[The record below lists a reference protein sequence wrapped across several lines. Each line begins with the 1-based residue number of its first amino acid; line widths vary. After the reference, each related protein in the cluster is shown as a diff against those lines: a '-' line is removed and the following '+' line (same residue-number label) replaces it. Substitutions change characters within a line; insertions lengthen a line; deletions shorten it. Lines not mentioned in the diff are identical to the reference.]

1 VKKITSDPYTTVQCA
16 ALSSVAARVVAI
28 PNNSKITLPTVGW
41 LPGVKVEGSATIAMR
56 TDCFSEAA
64 LKQAYEMAAEK
75 AELDLEQFAE
85 GSKLFD
91 FAVTSLGPGLSMDVE
106 CDTGLPVSTPA
117 ELREKKTQRILKE
130 SQQKANKIADK
141 QRRVAETL
149 AKKMTRK
156 MQKELRAKK

>member
-1 VKKITSDPYTTVQCA
+1 VKVA
-16 ALSSVAARVVAI
+16 AILSS
-28 PNNSKITLPTVGW
+28 SKITLLIADWP
-41 LPGVKVEGSATIAMR
+41 LRVKLEGYGTIAMR

-64 LKQAYEMAAEK
+64 LKQAYEMAAKE
-75 AELDLEQFAE
+75 AEQGFEQFAE

-91 FAVTSLGPGLSMDVE
+91 FAVSSLGPGLSMDVE

-141 QRRVAETL
+141 QRRIAEAL

>member
-1 VKKITSDPYTTVQCA
+1 MGRY
-16 ALSSVAARVVAI
+16 
-28 PNNSKITLPTVGW
+28 
-41 LPGVKVEGSATIAMR
+41 ATIAMR

-75 AELDLEQFAE
+75 AEQDFTQFAE
-85 GSKLFD
+85 QSKLFD

-106 CDTGLPVSTPA
+106 CDTTLPKSTPA
-117 ELREKKTQRILKE
+117 ELAEKKTQRILKE

-141 QRRVAETL
+141 QRRVAEAL